1 MAKRLEKLID
11 KATPRYTITLPLTK
25 TVVTYRPFLV
35 KEEKVLLISTADLKD
50 DDIAGRYRAIVLLLE
65 NCTDLDDVGN
75 LPLAEVDWLFVQI
88 RAKSVNNIVKANYT
102 CPTSGNIS
110 IEVDLEELKI
120 EGDLPDPKIML
131 TDNMGITVSV
141 PTLNDTLS
149 CYENADTEM
158 DSFCILKKT
167 IQEIYTEDDIIT
179 REEMDEDD
187 LDEFINSMINAH
199 TVKIYDYFSNI
210 PRIQK
215 EIIYTSGDTTQK
227 INLTNIRDILA
238 LSLSHIS
245 LSAFYEIN
253 FSLMQHHNYSLADI
267 ESMIPWEREV
277 YINYLKSWLEEQ
289 KKAHDQQKRSM
300 GR

>member
-50 DDIAGRYRAIVLLLE
+50 DDIAGRYMAIVLLLE
-65 NCTDLDDVGN
+65 NCTDLDNVGN

-102 CPTSGNIS
+102 CPTSGDIS
-110 IEVDLEELKI
+110 IEIDLEELKI
-120 EGDLPDPKIML
+120 EGDLLNPKIML
-131 TDNMGITVSV
+131 TDNIGITVSM

-149 CYENADTEM
+149 CGNNDDEM
-158 DSFCILKKT
+158 DTFCMLKKT
-167 IQEIYTEDDIIT
+167 IQEIYTEDDIVT

-187 LDEFINSMINAH
+187 LDEFVNSMRTTHA
-199 TVKIYDYFSNI
+199 VKIYDYFNNI
-210 PRIQK
+210 PKIQK
-215 EIIYTSGDTTQK
+215 EIIYTSGDTKKKMTLSSIK
-227 INLTNIRDILA
+227 DILA
-238 LSLSHIS
+238 LSLSHMS

-253 FSLMQHHNYSLADI
+253 FALMQHHKYSLADI

-277 YINYLKSWLEEQ
+277 YMNYLKSWLEDQ
-289 KKAHDQQKRSM
+289 KNAHDQQQRGM